1 MINILLLQ
9 FNTLAAVFNA
19 RLARANLVAKANF
32 SNTASILN
40 NKVAANKTKNESI
53 YNELKRLKTL
63 DSKYFIGKSHFEEDG
78 MQNYLVFQPINRYFK
93 VIANKLYISSWTS
106 KGLSDETIMPPV
118 TSDNSLT
125 LLIDVGN
132 KTRIKLTGS
141 CLKQPKTQY
150 THGTILNIYVVY
162 ELGASGSNNS
172 DPTLKHCLFGAVT
185 LTKNADIG

>member
-1 MINILLLQ
+1 
-9 FNTLAAVFNA
+9 
-19 RLARANLVAKANF
+19 
-32 SNTASILN
+32 
-40 NKVAANKTKNESI
+40 
-53 YNELKRLKTL
+53 
-63 DSKYFIGKSHFEEDG
+63 
-78 MQNYLVFQPINRYFK
+78 
-93 VIANKLYISSWTS
+93 
-106 KGLSDETIMPPV
+106 MPPV